1 MKKESK
7 RGKSSEESS
16 FLSQLILTLEQ
27 AELKLE
33 EAYEKKNPTQF
44 KYMKEFILKIQKKIG
59 EELK

>member
-1 MKKESK
+1 MKRISKKEK
-7 RGKSSEESS
+7 TSEDSS

-33 EAYEKKNPTQF
+33 ESYEKNNSTQF
-44 KYMKEFILKIQKKIG
+44 KYMKEFILKIQKKIE